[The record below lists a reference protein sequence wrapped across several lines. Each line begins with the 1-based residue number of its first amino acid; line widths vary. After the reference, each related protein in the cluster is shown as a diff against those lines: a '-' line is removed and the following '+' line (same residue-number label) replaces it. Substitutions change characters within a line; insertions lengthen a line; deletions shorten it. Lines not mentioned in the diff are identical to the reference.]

1 MAAATTTSQLAS
13 KVQDRTESS
22 VWHEKQ
28 VQLISAT
35 CYILYVYKVF
45 LWAQGAQFG
54 QPVSP
59 LPLSRA
65 LSLSIL
71 SAFAQGLSQKI
82 LFSLIIL
89 DLTMWNR
96 GQC

>member
-59 LPLSRA
+59 LSLS